1 LFLAALA
8 FGAVHPRFF
17 QQEGEAMKLLALF
30 GLLAATLLLTGC
42 ATPGYSVNE
51 RFQRIGRNWD
61 YEGKQIADDVD
72 EALLLRPAGTLTWWN
87 VQ

>member
-1 LFLAALA
+1 
-8 FGAVHPRFF
+8 
-17 QQEGEAMKLLALF
+17 MKLLALF

>member
-1 LFLAALA
+1 
-8 FGAVHPRFF
+8 
-17 QQEGEAMKLLALF
+17 MKLLALF
-30 GLLAATLLLTGC
+30 GLLAATLLLNTGC

-72 EALLLRPAGTLTWWN
+72 EVLLLRPASHLTYWN